1 LNDAVVKETVKA
13 EVLKDKKAEM
23 IEAKLNGVK
32 NIAAAK
38 AKGGKV
44 SSVKQITF
52 AAPVFIFCIFA
63 DNWLLAS
70 KVVQSKLRKK

>member
-1 LNDAVVKETVKA
+1 MMQLSRETVKA

-44 SSVKQITF
+44 SSVNQITF
-52 AAPVFIFCIFA
+52 AAPVFIA
-63 DNWLLAS
+63 ATGAS
-70 KVVQSKLRKK
+70 EPALWCCCRY